1 VADPSKISPQLSV
14 VIPVYNEE
22 ATIVSVIE
30 KLLDVLQDFSLE
42 ILVVDDGSQDGT
54 AEQIRSFEQHKEI
67 RPLFHVVNQG
77 KGAALRSAFAQTR
90 GQIIVVQ
97 DADLEYDPRD
107 IPGLIQ
113 PILNG
118 RADVVFGS
126 RFRGQSQRVHLFWH
140 RVANAL
146 LTFFSNMLTNLDLS
160 DMETGYKA
168 FSDNVIRRLTIREN
182 RFGVEPEL
190 TAKVAK
196 LKCRVYEVPISYHG
210 RDYAAGKKIGFRD
223 AIRAAWCI
231 LRYWIAN

>member
-1 VADPSKISPQLSV
+1 MADPSKISPQLSV

-146 LTFFSNMLTNLDLS
+146 LTLFSNMLTNLDLS

>member
-146 LTFFSNMLTNLDLS
+146 LTLFSNMLTNLDLS